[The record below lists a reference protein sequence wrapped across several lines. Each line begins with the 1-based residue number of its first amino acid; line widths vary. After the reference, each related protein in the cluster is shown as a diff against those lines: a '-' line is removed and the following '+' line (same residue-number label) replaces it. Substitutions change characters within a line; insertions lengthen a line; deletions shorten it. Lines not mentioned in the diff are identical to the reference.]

1 MDNPVSDPDLRNFSA
16 NVADQESRLWV
27 ISKKKVQQKEMYL
40 NNYQFNLMFNRP

>member
-27 ISKKKVQQKEMYL
+27 ISKKKGATKRNVSK
-40 NNYQFNLMFNRP
+40 